1 MLPLIVVCDYPHCA
15 FTCALT
21 SRPAISPYF
30 LFRRCF
36 QQVSWVR
43 RHEQEL
49 HLLTVGMQTY
59 STDSRFSLHFQHP
72 NDWRLQIKYARP
84 RDEGIYE
91 CQISIHPP
99 RIYTVRLI
107 VVGECSSAKILTFP
121 SSANCPLIK
130 GHSELADARRNLTR
144 SESMSSNQQLM
155 QCFNEQMA
163 PVAWTTAFF
172 LAC

>member
-1 MLPLIVVCDYPHCA
+1 MLPLIVVCDYLHCA
-15 FTCALT
+15 FTGAHFSSDILRFF
-21 SRPAISPYF
+21 SLRH
-30 LFRRCF
+30 CF

-107 VVGECSSAKILTFP
+107 VVGESLFSLSK
-121 SSANCPLIK
+121 
-130 GHSELADARRNLTR
+130 RN
-144 SESMSSNQQLM
+144 
-155 QCFNEQMA
+155 
-163 PVAWTTAFF
+163 
-172 LAC
+172 

>member
-1 MLPLIVVCDYPHCA
+1 MNIV
-15 FTCALT
+15 
-21 SRPAISPYF
+21 
-30 LFRRCF
+30 

-91 CQISIHPP
+91 CQVSIHPP
-99 RIYTVRLI
+99 RIYTVRLV
-107 VVGECSSAKILTFP
+107 VVGRQTFRSLIAKSLDQVLKYLCP
-121 SSANCPLIK
+121 SCLSLSRHLDLDMTQLSTVQLI
-130 GHSELADARRNLTR
+130 
-144 SESMSSNQQLM
+144 
-155 QCFNEQMA
+155 
-163 PVAWTTAFF
+163 
-172 LAC
+172 

>member
-1 MLPLIVVCDYPHCA
+1 M
-15 FTCALT
+15 
-21 SRPAISPYF
+21 
-30 LFRRCF
+30 
-36 QQVSWVR
+36 R

-91 CQISIHPP
+91 CQVSIHPP

-107 VVGECSSAKILTFP
+107 VVGNFLNNQALLCHLLVGVEKLPNFNHPKLHIPIYNS
-121 SSANCPLIK
+121 
-130 GHSELADARRNLTR
+130 RRIATDTVV
-144 SESMSSNQQLM
+144 SI
-155 QCFNEQMA
+155 
-163 PVAWTTAFF
+163 
-172 LAC
+172 

>member
-1 MLPLIVVCDYPHCA
+1 MLHAAVYNNSSSI
-15 FTCALT
+15 
-21 SRPAISPYF
+21 AITLRF
-30 LFRRCF
+30 CVA

-43 RHEQEL
+43 RHEEEL

-91 CQISIHPP
+91 CQVSIHPP

-107 VVGECSSAKILTFP
+107 VVG
-121 SSANCPLIK
+121 
-130 GHSELADARRNLTR
+130 
-144 SESMSSNQQLM
+144 M
-155 QCFNEQMA
+155 
-163 PVAWTTAFF
+163 
-172 LAC
+172 

>member
-1 MLPLIVVCDYPHCA
+1 MVSRL
-15 FTCALT
+15 LT
-21 SRPAISPYF
+21 VLCCGSM
-30 LFRRCF
+30 
-36 QQVSWVR
+36 QVSWVR
-43 RHEQEL
+43 RHDQDL

-107 VVGECSSAKILTFP
+107 VIGES
-121 SSANCPLIK
+121 
-130 GHSELADARRNLTR
+130 
-144 SESMSSNQQLM
+144 
-155 QCFNEQMA
+155 
-163 PVAWTTAFF
+163 
-172 LAC
+172 